1 MKPVK
6 IFVTQSGNTLNSHN
20 DFLKRLR
27 HHRKIQEKEVHEC
40 DVILAFCP
48 IVSRVG
54 TDIEAALKI
63 FKGYST
69 PSKPII
75 VVVLHHTYER
85 DEVVPDSN
93 KYANEKICIV
103 NSLFHESEGLL
114 KNCKQ
119 NSDAINL
126 TSQKLK
132 DFKKNSKGPEKNK
145 EAKAKHQEV
154 RKNDQ
159 QIPADPS
166 QRDRAEHQEDRKN
179 AQQNRTDPSQ
189 RKKVSRYCS
198 IA

>member
-6 IFVTQSGNTLNSHN
+6 IFVTQSGNTLNSHK

-27 HHRKIQEKEVHEC
+27 HHRKIKEKEVHEC

-48 IVSRVG
+48 IVSRLG

-63 FKGYST
+63 FKGHST

-93 KYANEKICIV
+93 KYATTNICIV

-114 KNCKQ
+114 KNCKL
-119 NSDAINL
+119 NSEAINI

-132 DFKKNSKGPEKNK
+132 DFKRMIKSKGGKMNSKENSKKNQVGVSQRIKTGPEEEGETSKIRNK
-145 EAKAKHQEV
+145 
-154 RKNDQ
+154 
-159 QIPADPS
+159 
-166 QRDRAEHQEDRKN
+166 
-179 AQQNRTDPSQ
+179 
-189 RKKVSRYCS
+189 KKKCV
-198 IA
+198 IL